1 MERFASNELEKRV
14 DEVLFYVW
22 DPIGINDTPYA
33 RAEYRSYVTSVLG
46 HVKYEKSAEEIA
58 DLLCKIETEQMG
70 LSRDMNKALKVA
82 KLLIEHKEAID
93 EGCA

>member
-14 DEVLFYVW
+14 DEVLYYVW
-22 DPIGINDTPYA
+22 DPIGVNEEPYA

-46 HVKYEKSAEEIA
+46 HVVNGKSEIEIS
-58 DLLCKIETEQMG
+58 DLLCGIESESMG
-70 LSRDMNKALKVA
+70 LTPNKKNALRAAAV
-82 KLLIEHKEAID
+82 LIKHKEAID

>member
-1 MERFASNELEKRV
+1 MERFAPNELEKRV

-22 DPIGINDTPYA
+22 DPIGVNGEPYA

-46 HVKYEKSAEEIA
+46 HLENNKSAQEIA
-58 DLLCKIETEQMG
+58 DYLCKIESESMELEPNT
-70 LSRDMNKALKVA
+70 NNALETA
-82 KLLIEHKEAID
+82 NLLIQHKKAIE

>member
-1 MERFASNELEKRV
+1 MERFATNELEKRV

-22 DPIGINDTPYA
+22 DPIGVSHEPYA

-46 HVKYEKSAEEIA
+46 HVEYNKTANEIA
-58 DLLCKIETEQMG
+58 DLLCSIESESMG
-70 LSRDMNKALKVA
+70 LTPNKENALNAA
-82 KLLIEHKEAID
+82 KLLINHKEAID

>member
-1 MERFASNELEKRV
+1 MERFAVNELEKRV

-22 DPIGINDTPYA
+22 DPIGVAVDPYA

-46 HVKYEKSAEEIA
+46 YVENDKSAEKIA
-58 DLLCKIETEQMG
+58 EYLCAIEADSMG
-70 LSRDMNKALKVA
+70 LTPNKEKALETA
-82 KLLIEHKEAID
+82 ELLIRNREAID

>member
-1 MERFASNELEKRV
+1 MERFAANELEKRI

-22 DPIGINDTPYA
+22 DPIGVSNEPYA

-46 HVKYEKSAEEIA
+46 HVKYNKTANEIA
-58 DLLCKIETEQMG
+58 DYLCSIESESMG
-70 LSRDMNKALKVA
+70 LTPNKENALKAAEV
-82 KLLIEHKEAID
+82 LIKHKEAID